1 MKTYTKPIAEIKEF
15 GLSGAI
21 ADLKSYLNTD
31 NNAAKLGLSGL
42 TTEANAISSYSITSF
57 FN

>member
-21 ADLKSYLNTD
+21 ADLNSYLNT
-31 NNAAKLGLSGL
+31 NGAKLGLGGL
-42 TTEANAISSYSITSF
+42 NGKAIASYKTTSIGEEL
-57 FN
+57 

>member
-21 ADLKSYLNTD
+21 ADLNTYLSD
-31 NNAAKLGLSGL
+31 NGAKLGLGGL
-42 TTEANAISSYSITSF
+42 TTSGNAIKSYSMTSQL
-57 FN
+57 